1 METRAENVRIMYDD
15 MGQAEPALLFT
26 PGWCASRTMYRQ
38 LMLLCSAHRRTL
50 TLDWAGHGDS
60 ETPAWDFG
68 ANSLLAE
75 TIAVIEA
82 SGVQQVVPVT
92 NAHSGWIAIELRR
105 QLGER
110 IPKIVFLDWII
121 MQAPESFLNILRGIQ
136 DPQHWQEA
144 RERLFSTWLAG
155 VDNAE
160 VNHFVRDTMGS
171 YGFDMWNRSGREIS
185 RAYAQ
190 AGSPLQELATLQP
203 PVPALHL
210 YTQPDDP
217 AYLAAQQAFAETNP
231 WFKVQKLAAPSHFP
245 MIEVPDQVA
254 QAIEHFVAL

>member
-1 METRAENVRIMYDD
+1 METHAENVRIVYDD
-15 MGQAEPALLFT
+15 MGQGEPALLFT

-38 LMLLCSAHRRTL
+38 LMSLCSAHRRTL

-60 ETPAWDFG
+60 EMPSKDFG
-68 ANSLLAE
+68 ASALVADA
-75 TIAVIEA
+75 IAVIEA
-82 SGVQQVVPVT
+82 SNVQQVVPVT

-110 IPKIVFLDWII
+110 ISKIVFLDWII
-121 MQAPESFLNILRGIQ
+121 LQAPASFLNILQGLQ
-136 DPQHWQEA
+136 DPQHWLEA

-155 VDNAE
+155 VDNAD
-160 VNHFVRDTMGS
+160 VNSFVRGTMGS
-171 YGFDMWNRSGREIS
+171 YNFDMWSRSGREIS

-190 AGSPLQELATLQP
+190 AGSPLQELNTLHP
-203 PVPALHL
+203 PVSALHL

-217 AYLAAQQAFAETNP
+217 AYLAAQQAFAEAHP

-245 MIEVPDQVA
+245 MIEVPEQVA
-254 QAIEHFVAL
+254 QAIEHFVV

>member
-1 METRAENVRIMYDD
+1 METKAENVRIVYDD
-15 MGQAEPALLFT
+15 RGQGEPALLFT
-26 PGWCASRTMYRQ
+26 PGWCASRAMYRQ
-38 LMLLCSAHRRTL
+38 LMSLCSAHRRTL

-60 ETPAWDFG
+60 EMPSKDFG
-68 ANSLLAE
+68 ASSLVAE
-75 TIAVIEA
+75 AIAVIEA
-82 SGVQQVVPVT
+82 SGVQQFVPVT

-110 IPKIVFLDWII
+110 IPKIIFLDWII
-121 MQAPESFLNILRGIQ
+121 LQAPEPFLNILQALQ

-155 VDNAE
+155 VDNAD
-160 VNHFVRDTMGS
+160 VNNFVRGTMGS

-190 AGSPLQELATLQP
+190 AGSPLQELTTLHP

-217 AYLAAQQAFAETNP
+217 AYLAAQQAFAEAHP
-231 WFKVQKLAAPSHFP
+231 WFQVQKLAAPSHFP
-245 MIEVPDQVA
+245 MVEVPEQVA
-254 QAIEHFVAL
+254 QAIEQFVV